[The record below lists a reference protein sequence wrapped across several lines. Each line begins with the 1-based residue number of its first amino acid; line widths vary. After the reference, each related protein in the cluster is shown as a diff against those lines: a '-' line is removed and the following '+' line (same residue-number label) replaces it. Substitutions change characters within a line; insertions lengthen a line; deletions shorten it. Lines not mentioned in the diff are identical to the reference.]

1 MTWTWRCGGDL
12 PRIGR
17 SVMSGTVSRTPSEP
31 SSPALLGPQT
41 RVIDFTSS
49 KMIADNTKKGKAIMR
64 SVYEV
69 MDRKCPNL
77 DTLVMGQSFI
87 FMPELVRDLNTKLT
101 HLTRLVVLKL
111 MYIAHDP
118 MMTDI
123 ASLCP
128 RIREMSLK
136 GSSHITDVAA
146 EEISRL
152 KQLSVLD
159 I

>member
-1 MTWTWRCGGDL
+1 MVKCLDTNLELGVHNDLDLSLWRRLAQDWE
-12 PRIGR
+12 
-17 SVMSGTVSRTPSEP
+17 VSNVRDSIKD
-31 SSPALLGPQT
+31 SIRAFLPALFGPQT
-41 RVIDFTSS
+41 RVIDFTAS

-101 HLTRLVVLKL
+101 HLTRLVVL
-111 MYIAHDP
+111 
-118 MMTDI
+118 

-128 RIREMSLK
+128 
-136 GSSHITDVAA
+136 
-146 EEISRL
+146 
-152 KQLSVLD
+152 
-159 I
+159 

>member
-1 MTWTWRCGGDL
+1 M
-12 PRIGR
+12 
-17 SVMSGTVSRTPSEP
+17 
-31 SSPALLGPQT
+31 
-41 RVIDFTSS
+41 
-49 KMIADNTKKGKAIMR
+49 K

-69 MDRKCPNL
+69 MARKCPNL

-87 FMPELVRDLNTKLT
+87 FVPELVRDLNTKLT

-111 MYIAHDP
+111 MYIAQDH

-159 I
+159 IRVSHQ